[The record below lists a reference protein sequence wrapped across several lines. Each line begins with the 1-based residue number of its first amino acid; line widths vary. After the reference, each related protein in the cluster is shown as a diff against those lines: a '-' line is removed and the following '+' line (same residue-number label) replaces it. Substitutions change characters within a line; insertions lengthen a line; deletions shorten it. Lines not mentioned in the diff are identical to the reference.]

1 MYNHK
6 EVEEEILEYW
16 KKNKTY
22 EKAKEAVSKS
32 QDKFY
37 FCDGPPYAT
46 GQIHPGT
53 GWNKVIKDTV
63 CRYHRMNGKD
73 VRAQPGYDTHGLPI
87 EVKVEQELG
96 IKNKGEIEKLG
107 IGKFI
112 EKCKGF
118 ATKYIGV
125 MGEQFKRLGVWMDW
139 DSPYITYKDE
149 YINSSWYTL
158 KMAWD
163 KGLMNEGAYVLP
175 YCYRC
180 ETTMANYEL
189 EYGEETDPSIF
200 VKFKK
205 KEGDDEFLIIWTT
218 TPWTLVANMAVMAHP
233 TFTYVKAQ
241 VDNEIWYLAKDR
253 LDYLMELTGKS
264 AVVLEEIPGRKLKG
278 IEYAHP
284 FQDKIAKEYD
294 RKVVLSD
301 EYVTLEEGSGLVH
314 CAPGHGQEDFI
325 IGKRFEI
332 EIFSPLDETGS
343 YTEEAGKHF
352 KGKNVREANSGI
364 IKMLKDR
371 DSLIHEERIKHRYP
385 HCWRCKTP
393 LIFLTTKQWFITVS
407 KLKEKMAD
415 EIQKTV
421 WHPGFAGERFR
432 EFVSTAPDWC
442 ISRQRYWGIPL
453 PIWRCESCKNVKVV
467 GSKEELPKVKELHRP
482 YLDEVKLD
490 CDCGG
495 KMNRVPDVLDVWFDS
510 GNAIWASLEKEDAE
524 KYGDTA
530 HVIIEGQDQ
539 IRGWFYSLLGSGV
552 VRYDHSPYKRL
563 LMHGFFV
570 DEHGEKMSKSL
581 GNFIPLEEIMEKYGA
596 DTFRLWSLSNTV
608 WDELK
613 FSWEELKTARSD
625 LNILYNLITFLER
638 FHPKKKIEKESL
650 ELEEEDRWLI
660 SRLNTTVREYRS
672 AFDNYEINKAVKTLR
687 NFIVNDLSR
696 FYMKIAKNR
705 ISKGNKAKEALCSI
719 YDSLI
724 KSIVLLVPVA
734 PFVSEHL
741 YQRFFKK
748 FEKTESVSLMSLPV
762 DEEGKI
768 DAISEKRM
776 NIIQDIV
783 STGLLARQQ
792 TGIKT
797 RWPVRT
803 IHIET
808 KSHEVIDAVASFSD
822 VITTLM
828 NAKEAKTS
836 EEKPSGDISSSEFE
850 GGKVHIS
857 KKIDE
862 EMYEEGILNEVKRR
876 IQNLRK
882 VAGMVEKDKIKIT
895 LDAEKEIEGIIKKNQ
910 DKLQR
915 MVNASAVSF
924 ATSKEME
931 ESIID
936 GRQVKIKIEKNK

>member
-6 EVEEEILEYW
+6 EIEEGVLEYW

-22 EKAKEAVSKS
+22 EKAKEAVAKS
-32 QDKFY
+32 HEKFY

-53 GWNKVIKDTV
+53 GWNKVIKDSV

-96 IKNKGEIEKLG
+96 IKNKGEIEELG
-107 IGKFI
+107 IEKFI

-118 ATKYIGV
+118 ATKYLGV

-139 DSPYITYKDE
+139 NDPYITYRDE

-200 VKFKK
+200 VKFRIKG
-205 KEGDDEFLIIWTT
+205 KENEYLIIWTT

-233 TFTYVKAQ
+233 TLAYVK
-241 VDNEIWYLAKDR
+241 VKVGEETWYLAKER
-253 LDYLMELTGKS
+253 LDYLMELVGKS
-264 AVVLEEIPGRKLKG
+264 AVVVEEIPGRKLKG
-278 IEYAHP
+278 IEYEHP

-301 EYVTLEEGSGLVH
+301 EFVTLEEGSGLVH
-314 CAPGHGQEDFI
+314 CAPGHGQEDFV

-332 EIFSPLDETGS
+332 EVFSPLDETGS
-343 YTEEAGKHF
+343 YTEEAGKFF
-352 KGKNVREANSGI
+352 KGKNVREANPGI
-364 IKMLKDR
+364 IELLKDNG
-371 DSLIHEERIKHRYP
+371 SLIYEERIKHRYP

-415 EIQKTV
+415 EIQKTK
-421 WHPGFAGERFR
+421 WHPEFAGERFR

-453 PIWRCESCKNVKVV
+453 PIWKCDSCRDTKVI
-467 GSKEELPKVKELHRP
+467 GSKDELPKVKELHRP
-482 YLDEVKLD
+482 YLDGVVLD
-490 CDCGG
+490 CSCGG
-495 KMNRVPDVLDVWFDS
+495 KMRRVPDVLDVWFDS
-510 GNAIWASLEKEDAE
+510 GNAVWASLPKEDAE
-524 KYGDTA
+524 KYGDTSD
-530 HVIIEGQDQ
+530 VIIEGQDQ

-552 VRYDHSPYKRL
+552 VRYEHSPYKRL

-596 DTFRLWSLSNTV
+596 DTFRLWSLSNTI
-608 WDELK
+608 WEELK
-613 FSWEELKTARSD
+613 FSWDELKIARSD
-625 LNILYNLITFLER
+625 LNILHNLVTFLER
-638 FHPKKKIEKESL
+638 FHPNKKIEEGSL
-650 ELEEEDRWLI
+650 ELREEDKWLI
-660 SRLNTTVREYRS
+660 SRLNTTIRQYRT
-672 AFDNYEINKAVKTLR
+672 AFDNYEINRGVKALR
-687 NFIVNDLSR
+687 NFMVNDLSR
-696 FYMKIAKNR
+696 FYMKIAKDR
-705 ISKGNKAKEALCSI
+705 IARGDKADEALYSI
-719 YDSLI
+719 YTSLS
-724 KSIVLLVPVA
+724 KSIVLLAPVA
-734 PFVSEHL
+734 PFISEEL
-741 YQRFFKK
+741 YQKFFKK
-748 FEKTESVSLMSLPV
+748 FEKTESVSLMNLPV
-762 DEEGKI
+762 DNEGKI
-768 DAISEKRM
+768 DAVCEKRM
-776 NIIQDIV
+776 NIVQNII
-783 STGLLARQQ
+783 SSALLARQQ

-803 IHIET
+803 VHIET
-808 KSHEVIDAVASFSD
+808 KSHEVIDAVANFAD
-822 VITTLM
+822 VITSLI
-828 NAKEAKTS
+828 NAKEVKTS
-836 EEKPSGDISSSEFE
+836 EERPSGDFSSSEFE
-850 GGKVHIS
+850 GGNVHIS

-862 EMYEEGILNEVKRR
+862 EMYEEGIVNEVKRR
-876 IQNLRK
+876 IQNMRK
-882 VAGMVEKDKIKIT
+882 VSGLVEKDSIRIQ
-895 LDAEKEIEGIIKKNQ
+895 LDTEKEIEAIVNRNR
-910 DKLQR
+910 DRLQE
-915 MVNASAVSF
+915 MVNASEIIF
-924 ATSKEME
+924 KTGKNME

-936 GRQVKIKIEKNK
+936 GRQVKIKIEKIK